1 VQLCVGAVVFDRFD
15 RLLLVERAHEPN
27 RGLWSL
33 PGGRVE
39 TCESIEDAVAREAA
53 EETGLRVEIVR
64 LCGVVRRA
72 GPSGATY
79 EISDYECV
87 VTGGEAVA
95 ASDAAV
101 LRWADRAELIELE
114 RCSALTPGLFEALRS
129 WSALPR

>member
-1 VQLCVGAVVFDRFD
+1 MFDRLG

-39 TCESIEDAVAREAA
+39 AHESIEDAVAREAA
-53 EETGLRVEIVR
+53 EETGLSVEIVR

-72 GPSGATY
+72 GPSGALY
-79 EISDYECV
+79 EISDYQCA
-87 VTGGEAVA
+87 VTGGEPAA
-95 ASDAAV
+95 ASDAAA
-101 LRWADRAELIELE
+101 LRWAGCAELIELE
-114 RCSALTPGLFEALRS
+114 RCSALTPGLFEALRN